1 MLKFINIFAQNVLK
15 FVNMNVKIKLL
26 TVGVAFFLGGHVVA
40 QKKKSDTTKT
50 KDIEEVVVVAYGKQ
64 KRETVVGSNIQISS
78 KNFENRSVTNVGSAI
93 VGAAP
98 GVVATLG
105 SGQPGSGVN
114 IVIRGF
120 TSISASNSPL
130 YIVDGVPF
138 NGSVS
143 AINPNDIES
152 VNILK
157 DAASTSLYGSSA
169 ANGIVMITTKKG
181 AKGRDV
187 VNFSTSTGF
196 SSRQIPEYNRVGADQ
211 YYVLEWQALRNGYL
225 TSNPTASL
233 ATANA
238 YASTNL
244 ISGDLKTNIYKNTT
258 DNQVV
263 VDGVITD
270 AAKKYNDFDWQKDLF
285 GVGVRQNYDL
295 NYAGGTE
302 RTKYYASLGYLNEEG
317 YMINSDYSR
326 FSGKLS
332 ADSQLTKWFKAGIS
346 MNVANT
352 YQNNALDGSDNASS
366 IVNPYGFSR
375 RMGPIYSPY
384 LHNADGSIMRDAD
397 GNPVYDYTTTRGGS
411 VYTGRNAIIE
421 NMLNKDYTRA
431 SNIVSR
437 VYAEFGLLK
446 GLTFTLNAGYDI
458 RNSKNNS
465 YTNNIVGDAAGF
477 GFSTRSTSLN
487 QNVTFNQLLRY
498 AKKLGGHHNLE
509 VLLGHENNSLKY
521 DYLYAR
527 KRGQIVPG
535 NTEFSNFTTNVS
547 TDSYQDNYTK
557 ESYFTRVNYDF
568 DGKYSLSGS
577 YRRDASSRFKDDY
590 RWGGFWSLGGAWLIS
605 GEDFIKSQS
614 WINFLK
620 LRGSYGEVGN
630 DSGIGYYAYRN
641 FFSLGYNN
649 QAEPG
654 FVMGQVAD
662 ESLTWETNKQ
672 YDLGLEFGFLD
683 NRISGSVEWY
693 RRESE
698 KLLYPVPQPFSS
710 GYSSGTKT
718 MNAAGMYNQGWEA
731 MLNLGIVRN
740 EKFGWDFSIN
750 ASTVKNRITK
760 LYEGASSDGIV
771 SGNKKLTIG
780 HSFQD
785 WWLRQWYGVDANTGA
800 GLFLASDAAVA
811 AAGAGTANTYQYNGV
826 WVTNQFANAKY
837 DWSSSSI
844 PDVMGSFTNTFRYKN
859 LELTTLFTWQLGG
872 KIYDGGYASLM
883 NGYLQGVAASTDLL
897 KAWQNVGDITDVPQ
911 MNTARY
917 TQSSAASSR
926 WLVDASYISL
936 RSATLTY
943 KFNKEFNKII
953 GLTNSSIYITGENI
967 FSKTARKGL
976 EVQQYFNGSTD
987 SRLTPARIVSVGFNV
1002 SF

>member
-1 MLKFINIFAQNVLK
+1 
-15 FVNMNVKIKLL
+15 
-26 TVGVAFFLGGHVVA
+26 
-40 QKKKSDTTKT
+40 
-50 KDIEEVVVVAYGKQ
+50 
-64 KRETVVGSNIQISS
+64 
-78 KNFENRSVTNVGSAI
+78 
-93 VGAAP
+93 
-98 GVVATLG
+98 
-105 SGQPGSGVN
+105 
-114 IVIRGF
+114 
-120 TSISASNSPL
+120 
-130 YIVDGVPF
+130 VDGVPF

-169 ANGIVMITTKKG
+169 ANGVVMITTKKG

-244 ISGDLKTNIYKNTT
+244 ISGDLQTNIYQNVAN
-258 DNQVV
+258 NQVV
-263 VDGVITD
+263 VNGVITN

-477 GFSTRSTSLN
+477 GFSTRSSSLN

-498 AKKLGGHHNLE
+498 AKKLGGHHNL
-509 VLLGHENNSLKY
+509 
-521 DYLYAR
+521 
-527 KRGQIVPG
+527 
-535 NTEFSNFTTNVS
+535 
-547 TDSYQDNYTK
+547 
-557 ESYFTRVNYDF
+557 
-568 DGKYSLSGS
+568 
-577 YRRDASSRFKDDY
+577 
-590 RWGGFWSLGGAWLIS
+590 
-605 GEDFIKSQS
+605 
-614 WINFLK
+614 
-620 LRGSYGEVGN
+620 
-630 DSGIGYYAYRN
+630 
-641 FFSLGYNN
+641 
-649 QAEPG
+649 
-654 FVMGQVAD
+654 
-662 ESLTWETNKQ
+662 
-672 YDLGLEFGFLD
+672 
-683 NRISGSVEWY
+683 
-693 RRESE
+693 
-698 KLLYPVPQPFSS
+698 
-710 GYSSGTKT
+710 
-718 MNAAGMYNQGWEA
+718 
-731 MLNLGIVRN
+731 
-740 EKFGWDFSIN
+740 KFC
-750 ASTVKNRITK
+750 
-760 LYEGASSDGIV
+760 
-771 SGNKKLTIG
+771 
-780 HSFQD
+780 
-785 WWLRQWYGVDANTGA
+785 
-800 GLFLASDAAVA
+800 
-811 AAGAGTANTYQYNGV
+811 
-826 WVTNQFANAKY
+826 
-837 DWSSSSI
+837 
-844 PDVMGSFTNTFRYKN
+844 
-859 LELTTLFTWQLGG
+859 
-872 KIYDGGYASLM
+872 
-883 NGYLQGVAASTDLL
+883 
-897 KAWQNVGDITDVPQ
+897 
-911 MNTARY
+911 
-917 TQSSAASSR
+917 
-926 WLVDASYISL
+926 
-936 RSATLTY
+936 
-943 KFNKEFNKII
+943 
-953 GLTNSSIYITGENI
+953 
-967 FSKTARKGL
+967 
-976 EVQQYFNGSTD
+976 
-987 SRLTPARIVSVGFNV
+987 
-1002 SF
+1002 